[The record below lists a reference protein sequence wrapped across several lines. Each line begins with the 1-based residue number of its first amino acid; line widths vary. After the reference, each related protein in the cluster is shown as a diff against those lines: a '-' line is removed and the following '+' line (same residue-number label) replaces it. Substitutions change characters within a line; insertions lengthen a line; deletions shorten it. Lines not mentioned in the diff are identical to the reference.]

1 MKLADQVIVV
11 TGGANGIGRALCER
25 FARESPRA
33 IVVADLDFE
42 NAKQVASEIGG
53 LAVAC
58 DVAKEDQIQQL
69 VAKTEAEYGA
79 IDLFCA
85 NAGIVSRGGP
95 EMPNDEWQRIFEIN
109 VMSHVYSSRA
119 VIPGMLKR
127 GSGYLLHTAS
137 AAGLLSEMSS
147 ASYAV
152 TKHGAVAL
160 AEWLAFTYGDRGIKV
175 SCLCP
180 QGVWTDMI
188 AGDDPVAKM
197 LQATAVKPEM
207 LADLVVQSIEAEEFL
222 ILPHPE
228 VLRYFQNKAS
238 DYDRWLRGMKRLRAG
253 MFGDNTK
260 V

>member
-11 TGGANGIGRALCER
+11 TGGASGIGRALCER
-25 FARESPRA
+25 FAQESPRGV
-33 IVVADLDFE
+33 VVADLDFE
-42 NAKQVASEIGG
+42 KAKHVASEIGG

-58 DVAKEDQIQQL
+58 DVAKEEQIQKL
-69 VAKTEAEYGA
+69 VSQTESEYGA

-85 NAGIVSRGGP
+85 NAGIVTRGGP
-95 EMPNDEWQRIFEIN
+95 EMPDDEWRRVIDIN
-109 VMSHVYSSRA
+109 LMSHVYSSRA

-127 GSGYLLHTAS
+127 GNGYLLHTAS

-188 AGDDPVAKM
+188 AGDDPVSKM

-207 LADLVVQSIEAEEFL
+207 LADIVVESIEAEEFL

-228 VLRYFQNKAS
+228 VLTYFRNKAS

-253 MFGDNTK
+253 MFGDATNA
-260 V
+260 